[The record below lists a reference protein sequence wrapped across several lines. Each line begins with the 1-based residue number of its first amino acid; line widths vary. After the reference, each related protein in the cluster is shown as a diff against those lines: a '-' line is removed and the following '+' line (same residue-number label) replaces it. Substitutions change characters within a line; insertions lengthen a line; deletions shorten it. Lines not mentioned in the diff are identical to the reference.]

1 MKGGDQMG
9 ENRIRERRE
18 KLRMTQ
24 AELAEKSG
32 ISRQTISA
40 LESGDKVDVKV
51 STIKALADALKCKP
65 TFLFG

>member
-1 MKGGDQMG
+1 MG

-18 KLRMTQ
+18 KLNMTQ
-24 AELAEKSG
+24 SELADKAKVT
-32 ISRQTISA
+32 RQTISA

>member
-1 MKGGDQMG
+1 MG

-51 STIKALADALKCKP
+51 STIKALQTL
-65 TFLFG
+65 